1 MKFFDLSKQ
10 YQKISK
16 SLDKELKKNF
26 LTGDFIQGNNVKI
39 LEKKL
44 LEFINSSFC
53 LTCANGTDAI
63 KLALKSLNIKKNS
76 YVIVPSYT
84 WISTASSVVECGFK
98 PLFCDVNIN
107 TFLIDK
113 KNIEETIKF
122 AKKNKLKVG
131 AIISVDLFGN
141 PVDYKEIQ
149 KICKKEKIYFISD
162 AAQSFGAKNGKVYI
176 GTNYCD
182 ILTTSFF
189 PTKTLGCYGDG
200 GALFFNNKEVF
211 NKGKTFARNGQNP
224 KGLISSGF
232 NSRLDTLQ
240 ATILLEKIKY
250 LKKENIQKKNIYNY
264 YNKNLNKKILN
275 LQVINPKNLSGYSVM
290 TIKLKKGFNRN
301 LLIEYLRE
309 KNIPSKV
316 YYSPPLH
323 KSKYYKKFPHMKMQ
337 NTEYLSFH
345 NLSLPIYPY
354 MQLKK
359 VKTICDVINSFK
371 N

>member
-84 WISTASSVVECGFK
+84 WISTASSVVECGFR
-98 PLFCDVNIN
+98 PLFCDVNID
-107 TFLIDK
+107 TFVMDK
-113 KNIEETIKF
+113 KNIEQTIKF
-122 AKKNKLKVG
+122 AKKNKLTVG

-141 PVDYKEIQ
+141 PVDYKTIQ
-149 KICKKEKIYFISD
+149 KICKKENIFFISD
-162 AAQSFGAKNGKVYI
+162 AAQSFGAKNGKAYI
-176 GTNYCD
+176 GTNDCD

-200 GALFFNNKEVF
+200 GALFFNNKEIF
-211 NKGKTFARNGQNP
+211 NKAKTFAKNGQDP

-232 NSRLDTLQ
+232 NSRLDTIQ

-250 LKKENIQKKNIYNY
+250 LKKENIQKQNIYNY
-264 YNKNLNKKILN
+264 YSKNLNKEILD
-275 LQVINPKNLSGYSVM
+275 LQKINPNNLSGYSVM
-290 TIKLKKGFNRN
+290 TIKLKKEVDRS
-301 LLIEYLRE
+301 LLIEYLR
-309 KNIPSKV
+309 KNNIPSKV

-323 KSKYYKKFPHMKMQ
+323 KSKYYNKFPNIKMI
-337 NTEYLSFH
+337 NTEYLSLH

-354 MQLKK
+354 IELKK
-359 VKTICDVINSFK
+359 VKTICDIINKFK

>member
-1 MKFFDLSKQ
+1 MKFFDLNQQ
-10 YQKISK
+10 YKKISK
-16 SLDKELKKNF
+16 NLDKELKKNF
-26 LTGDFIQGNNVKI
+26 LTADFIQGNNVRI

-44 LEFINSSFC
+44 LEFTKSSFC

-76 YVIVPSYT
+76 YIIVPSYT
-84 WISTASSVVECGFK
+84 WISTASSVVECGLK
-98 PLFCDVNIN
+98 PLFCDVNID

-113 KNIEETIKF
+113 ENIEDAIKY

-141 PVDYKEIQ
+141 PVDYKAIQ
-149 KICKKEKIYFISD
+149 KICKKENIYFISD
-162 AAQSFGAKNGKVYI
+162 AAQSFGAKTGKVYI

-211 NKGKTFARNGQNP
+211 NKAKTFAKNGQNP

-250 LKKENIQKKNIYNY
+250 LKKENKQKKNIYNY
-264 YNKNLNKKILN
+264 YNKKLNKKILD
-275 LQVINPKNLSGYSVM
+275 LQIIDPKNLSGYSVM
-290 TIKLKKGFNRN
+290 TIKLKKGFNRK
-301 LLIEYLRE
+301 LLIEYLKK
-309 KNIPSKV
+309 KNIPTKV

-323 KSKYYKKFPHMKMQ
+323 KSNYYKKFPHMKMQ
-337 NTEYLSFH
+337 NTEYLSFY

-354 MQLKK
+354 MHLKT
-359 VKTICDVINSFK
+359 VKTICDVINNFK

>member
-1 MKFFDLSKQ
+1 MKFFDLTKQ

-16 SLDKELKKNF
+16 NLNIELKKNF
-26 LTGDFIQGNNVKI
+26 LVGDFIQGNNVKI

-44 LEFINSSFC
+44 LDFTDSGFC
-53 LTCANGTDAI
+53 LTCANGTDAL

-98 PLFCDVNIN
+98 PLFCDVNID

-113 KNIEETIKF
+113 KNIEETIKY
-122 AKKNKLKVG
+122 AKKNKLIIG

-141 PVDYKEIQ
+141 PVDYKKIQ
-149 KICKKEKIYFISD
+149 KICKKENIFFISD
-162 AAQSFGAKNGKVYI
+162 AAQSFAAKSEKAYI

-182 ILTTSFF
+182 VLTTSFF

-200 GALFFNNKEVF
+200 GALFFNNKEIF
-211 NKGKTFARNGQNP
+211 NKAKTFAKNGQDP
-224 KGLISSGF
+224 KGLISNGF

-250 LKKENIQKKNIYNY
+250 LKKENIQKKRIYNY
-264 YNKNLNKKILN
+264 YNKNLNKEILD
-275 LQVINPKNLSGYSVM
+275 LQRINPENLSGFSVM
-290 TIKLKKGFNRN
+290 TIRLNKGFDRS
-301 LLIEYLRE
+301 LLIEYLR
-309 KNIPSKV
+309 KNNIPSKV

-323 KSKYYKKFPHMKMQ
+323 KSKYYKRFPHMRMQ

-354 MQLKK
+354 IELKN
-359 VKTICDVINSFK
+359 VKTICDVINNFK